1 MALSEAVVS
10 LFSVRGM
17 SLRLI
22 AEGIKT
28 VGSHSW
34 DRTVAAA
41 FAT

>member
-1 MALSEAVVS
+1 LW
-10 LFSVRGM
+10 SVRGL

-34 DRTVAAA
+34 DRTVEAA
-41 FAT
+41 FQAFESVE